1 MIQACARPE
10 FELVS
15 REQQQQICNK
25 NNNRIKELK
34 FHSHR
39 FDLSV
44 FFFLCLALLLSLIH
58 TQTHTNKH
66 APTNYWLAVLTQ
78 CSVHSTHQCRMIE
91 LRI

>member
-44 FFFLCLALLLSLIH
+44 FFFLCLALLLSLSFTHKQTRSHKLLACGAH
-58 TQTHTNKH
+58 T
-66 APTNYWLAVLTQ
+66 VLSAQ
-78 CSVHSTHQCRMIE
+78 HSSM
-91 LRI
+91 